1 MNASELA
8 AKMLDWENLKRTLD
22 GLADEIE
29 AEVLKI
35 GKTQV
40 VGSVRVTYSGG
51 RATYDYETPGRTVD
65 AAILAKYAIPV
76 DKTDWDAVTAEVPE
90 VVERHTTRSFTYA
103 WKDALKEANL
113 EPVVVSRTEPKA
125 TIKLEG

>member
-8 AKMLDWENLKRTLD
+8 AKMLEWEALKRTLD
-22 GLADEIE
+22 VLTKAIE

-51 RATYDYETPGRTVD
+51 RATYDYETPGKD
-65 AAILAKYAIPV
+65 APAELITEHSEEHAV
-76 DKTDWDAVTAEVPE
+76 VDWDAVAEEVPD
-90 VVERHTTRSFTYA
+90 VVEKHTSVNVSVDWSA
-103 WKDALKEANL
+103 VCKDAKIA
-113 EPVVVSRTEPKA
+113 PVVVSRTEPKA

>member
-8 AKMLDWENLKRTLD
+8 AKMLQWEKDKRALD
-22 GLADEIE
+22 ALSAEIE

-51 RATYDYETPGRTVD
+51 RATYDYEAS
-65 AAILAKYAIPV
+65 AAKAPAELVEKYSEENAV
-76 DKTDWDAVTAEVPE
+76 VDWDAVAEEVPE
-90 VVERHTTRSFTYA
+90 VVEKFTTISVSVD
-103 WKDALKEANL
+103 WSSVCKEMKIPL
-113 EPVVVSRTEPKA
+113 IVVSRTEPKA

>member
-8 AKMLDWENLKRTLD
+8 ERMLEWERFKRTLD
-22 GLADEIE
+22 ALSAEIE

-51 RATYDYETPGRTVD
+51 RATNDYETPGKD
-65 AAILAKYAIPV
+65 APPELIEKHSEAV
-76 DKTDWDAVTAEVPE
+76 EVTDWNAVADMVPDVVKKFTTVEISVDWKAVCEDAKINPI
-90 VVERHTTRSFTYA
+90 
-103 WKDALKEANL
+103 
-113 EPVVVSRTEPKA
+113 VVSRTEPKA